1 VLVVDHVDLDVP
13 DGSFVVL
20 LGPSGCGK
28 TTTLRCIAGMETP
41 DSGDI
46 LIDGARVNRLQPKER
61 DVAMVFQNYALYP
74 HMTVYQNI
82 AFPLRMRHV
91 DKNEIDSRVKEVA
104 RLLRIDQLLE
114 RKPKQLSGGEQQ
126 RTALGR
132 AIVRRPKLFLMDE
145 PLSNLDAKLRL
156 STRTEIKRIQREL
169 GTTTVYVTHDQA
181 EAMALADKVGVMNR
195 GRILQYDSPA
205 DLYLKPKTTFVAGF
219 MGSPPMNLI
228 KASVVEKPDGGLV
241 LDAGKLKYPVP
252 ASWIQVVKENVS
264 GGEVYLGIHPED
276 LRVSV
281 SSAPDTL
288 FEAEVYIIEPLGANV
303 LVDLK
308 VDDSIL
314 KAITAP
320 LPISIGQ
327 KVYGSFSEN
336 KARLFD
342 AKTEQLII

>member
-1 VLVVDHVDLDVP
+1 VLVVDHVDLEVP

-46 LIDGARVNRLQPKER
+46 FIGEKRVNKLQPKER

-74 HMTVYQNI
+74 HMTVYQNM

-91 DKNEIDSRVKEVA
+91 AKNEIDSRVKEVA
-104 RLLRIDQLLE
+104 KLLNIDRLLQ

-145 PLSNLDAKLRL
+145 PLSNLDAKLRF
-156 STRTEIKRIQREL
+156 STRTEIKRIQKEI

-181 EAMALADKVGVMNR
+181 EAMALADKVGVMNK
-195 GRILQYDSPA
+195 GKILQYDPPGQ
-205 DLYLKPKTTFVAGF
+205 LYLRPKTTFVAGF

-228 KASVVEKPDGGLV
+228 KASLVEKSDGIMV
-241 LDAGKLKYPVP
+241 LDAGKLKYTVP
-252 ASWIQVVKENVS
+252 ATWYDTIKNNVT
-264 GGEVYLGIHPED
+264 GPEVYLGIHPED
-276 LRVSV
+276 LKIST
-281 SSAPDTL
+281 SPTAETI
-288 FEAEVYIIEPLGANV
+288 FEADVYLVEPVGANI
-303 LVDLK
+303 LVDIK
-308 VDDSIL
+308 VDGSIF
-314 KAITAP
+314 KAISPP
-320 LPISIGQ
+320 LTLNLGQ
-327 KVYGSFSEN
+327 KVYASFPDS
-336 KARLFD
+336 KAHVFD

>member
-1 VLVVDHVDLDVP
+1 MLVVDHVDLEVP

-46 LIDGARVNRLQPKER
+46 FIGEKRVNKLQPKER

-74 HMTVYQNI
+74 HMTVYQNM

-91 DKNEIDSRVKEVA
+91 AKNEIDSRVKEVA
-104 RLLRIDQLLE
+104 KLLNIDRLLQ

-145 PLSNLDAKLRL
+145 PLSNLDAKLRF
-156 STRTEIKRIQREL
+156 STRTEIKRIQKEI

-181 EAMALADKVGVMNR
+181 EAMALADKVGVMNK
-195 GRILQYDSPA
+195 GKILQYDPPGQ
-205 DLYLKPKTTFVAGF
+205 LYLRPKTTFVAGF

-228 KASVVEKPDGGLV
+228 KASLVEKSDGIMV
-241 LDAGKLKYPVP
+241 LDAGKLKYTVP
-252 ASWIQVVKENVS
+252 ATWYDTIKNNVT
-264 GGEVYLGIHPED
+264 GPEVYLGIHPED
-276 LRVSV
+276 LKIST
-281 SSAPDTL
+281 SPTAETI
-288 FEAEVYIIEPLGANV
+288 FEADVYLVEPVGANI
-303 LVDLK
+303 LVDIK
-308 VDDSIL
+308 VDGSIF
-314 KAITAP
+314 KAISPP
-320 LPISIGQ
+320 LTLNLGQ
-327 KVYGSFSEN
+327 KVYASFPDS
-336 KARLFD
+336 KAHVFD